1 MAAEKPNS
9 KQHPSLIASKAF
21 CASLKGK
28 RTTVKR
34 GGSTA
39 EEFLKQINKYDVS
52 WVDFAATDTDEAE
65 AAAVALGFSRSLVP
79 NLLKEQPSAYEDYD
93 TELGILIPALWV
105 RGLDVIKSPLLI
117 LIRKGLIATIHSA
130 QVTRFRRSR
139 RYAETLLR
147 WAAKGRKLN
156 DKMTLV
162 LSRLID
168 ENNDKNFDHLRAI
181 EKEGDRISNL
191 LIDMNGPRAA
201 IAPEIHGMKS
211 ALLEYL
217 DALWSSVDVLNTL
230 RFGDPE
236 LLSDDERILE
246 SMGALVQS
254 VNYQINLAE
263 HLSDVLAS
271 GLEVL
276 QSIYNNQL
284 QQLNNR
290 MAMVVAYLTI
300 LGTAVLVPNTLA
312 TIMSSSAYNL
322 GPDDAVW
329 YTLLMLAS
337 TVVATT
343 GAYLWVKRSGWLNA
357 EPK

>member
-1 MAAEKPNS
+1 MTVRKNGIE
-9 KQHPSLIASKAF
+9 HPSLIASKAF
-21 CASLKGK
+21 CASLTGK
-28 RTTVKR
+28 RKTSKR
-34 GGSTA
+34 GGTSID
-39 EEFLKQINKYDVS
+39 EFLEQIQKADVS
-52 WVDFAATDTDEAE
+52 WVDFAAADIEEAE
-65 AAAVALGFSRSLVP
+65 ATAVALGFSRSLVP
-79 NLLKEQPSAYEDYD
+79 NLLKEQPSAYEDFD
-93 TELGILIPALWV
+93 TELGLLVPALWV
-105 RGLDVIKSPLLI
+105 RGLEVMKSPLLI

-147 WAAKGRKLN
+147 WAAKGRRLN
-156 DKMTLV
+156 DKMTLI
-162 LSRLID
+162 LARLID

-181 EKEGDRISNL
+181 EKEGDRISES
-191 LIDMNGPRAA
+191 LIDMKAPRSA
-201 IAPEIHGMKS
+201 IAPEIYGMKS
-211 ALLEYL
+211 ALLTYL

-230 RFGDPE
+230 RYGDPE

-284 QQLNNR
+284 QVLNNR
-290 MAMVVAYLTI
+290 MSMVVAYLTV

-322 GPDDAVW
+322 GPDDMIW
-329 YTLLMLAS
+329 YTALMLAS
-337 TVVATT
+337 TVIATWA
-343 GAYLWVKRSGWLNA
+343 AYAWVKKSGWLDT